1 MLKEQV
7 AAANPNDGGH
17 PPVQHPSRYCGE
29 AGFSSDGQT
38 ATSIFQKDPVPTA
51 ANGVCGT
58 GKRQGDNDSEVGFVS
73 APLPSPCPAADSRE
87 GWGEGVKTAMFLVQ
101 DPGSNE
107 IV

>member
-1 MLKEQV
+1 M

-17 PPVQHPSRYCGE
+17 PPVQHPSHYCGE
-29 AGFSSDGQT
+29 SGFPPDGQT

-51 ANGVCGT
+51 ANSVCGT
-58 GKRQGDNDSEVGFVS
+58 GKRQGDNVSEVGFVS

-87 GWGEGVKTAMFLVQ
+87 GRGEGVKTAMFLVQ
-101 DPGSNE
+101 DPGRNE